1 MFKKRLI
8 KDQIRLEAIE
18 KKLQD
23 NGIKWIGMEFIVDS
37 KMKYSKK
44 AKVFSCLVIPKNIEE
59 NISHKIIRRASD
71 ITEENF
77 NQGLWLLHPANYEEA
92 KKFIDEQREENAK
105 YLKDRLIIDNFEYYI
120 ILTDKNGKDFY
131 II

>member
-37 KMKYSKK
+37 QMKYSKK
-44 AKVFSCLVIPKNIEE
+44 VKVFSCTVIPKNIEE
-59 NISHKIIRRASD
+59 NISHKIIRKASD

-77 NQGLWLLHPANYEEA
+77 NQGLWLLRPANYEEA
-92 KKFIDEQREENAK
+92 KKFIDEQREENTN